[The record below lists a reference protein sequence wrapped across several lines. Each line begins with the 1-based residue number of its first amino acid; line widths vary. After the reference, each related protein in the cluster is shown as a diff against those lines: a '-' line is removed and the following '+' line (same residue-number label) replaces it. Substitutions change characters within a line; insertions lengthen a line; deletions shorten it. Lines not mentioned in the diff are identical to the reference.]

1 MQRIRAELA
10 RSPDTLPAGPD
21 KGAAAQYRDLQPNDA
36 DRALFCSPYDDC
48 LQRVRADPD
57 GYAALVARHGVLL
70 DRIAALSGYDFYR
83 SQAPLDPRAP
93 IPMLS
98 LAHLGVTRAAQ
109 AYASDKVDEGLAGA
123 CAGVRT
129 WRTLGTDA
137 DSLIVKMLGIGLA
150 TDGYGRLLAQM
161 LAELPDRKRTRLN
174 SSH

>member
-83 SQAPLDPRAP
+83 RQAPLDPRAP

-98 LAHLGVTRAAQ
+98 LSPLVVPPSPPAYPSVSLAHFL
-109 AYASDKVDEGLAGA
+109 
-123 CAGVRT
+123 
-129 WRTLGTDA
+129 
-137 DSLIVKMLGIGLA
+137 
-150 TDGYGRLLAQM
+150 
-161 LAELPDRKRTRLN
+161 
-174 SSH
+174 

>member
-1 MQRIRAELA
+1 M
-10 RSPDTLPAGPD
+10 
-21 KGAAAQYRDLQPNDA
+21 
-36 DRALFCSPYDDC
+36 
-48 LQRVRADPD
+48 
-57 GYAALVARHGVLL
+57 VARHGLSL
-70 DRIAALSGYDFYR
+70 ARIAALSGYEFYR

-137 DSLIVKMLGIGLA
+137 DSLIVKILGIGLA
-150 TDGYGRLLAQM
+150 TDEIGRASCG
-161 LAELPDRKRTRLN
+161 ERGW
-174 SSH
+174 